1 MENYDDQ
8 RTIHRIR
15 SNTAAVVTFF
25 DILVVVLSC
34 LAGCSCG
41 IGSYKCSKELN
52 KRLQEVRM
60 LFIKFNGD
68 WGFSG
73 HLEFSVFIKGFP
85 NVQFSKMLN

>member
-1 MENYDDQ
+1 MLSLMKNYDDK

-25 DILVVVLSC
+25 DILVVVLCC

-52 KRLQEVRM
+52 KRLQEVSK
-60 LFIKFNGD
+60 FYIKFLGIF
-68 WGFSG
+68 GIYQGIS
-73 HLEFSVFIKGFP
+73 
-85 NVQFSKMLN
+85 QFNI